1 MLWRHQTLLGMEEGV
16 RPDSDLAVPFVSVY
30 PSIHYSSSQLEGKP

>member
-1 MLWRHQTLLGMEEGV
+1 MLWRHQTLLEMEEGV

-30 PSIHYSSSQLEGKP
+30 PSIHYSSSQLECKP